1 MKQPR
6 TTRYKDLRLSQLR
19 SYCEVCRLHSFAAA
33 AAALHLTTP
42 AVWEQVRA
50 LEMHYGVKLLKR
62 VGRTIELTAE
72 GAALFDSIRRLLGE
86 FDATHELLRQQSGA
100 LPERVTVVVSLR
112 VQMHEVLR
120 ALRQFQVIYPTVGLR
135 LRQVDS
141 ADVGPLLLSQDAD
154 LGVMLKPGPRD
165 ESSPLIA
172 YEPISEMDFLLVAPR
187 GHPLIGKRAL
197 KISDIVAYP
206 LVLGRPEAFSR
217 RRFEEVLHSHQL
229 EASARI
235 ALETSSGSLTLAAV
249 REGLGVGI
257 VACMPNGVQTEGLG
271 VRSLRRWF
279 GTAQVVFARRRG
291 GPLAPVQQH
300 LADAIRQNLSE
311 GGIGSTPLGKEART
325 SPITKG

>member
-1 MKQPR
+1 
-6 TTRYKDLRLSQLR
+6 
-19 SYCEVCRLHSFAAA
+19 
-33 AAALHLTTP
+33 LTTP

-50 LEMHYGVKLLKR
+50 LELHYGLKLLKR
-62 VGRTIELTAE
+62 AGRTIELTAE
-72 GAALFDSIRRLLGE
+72 GMALFENIRRLLAE
-86 FDATHELLRQQSGA
+86 FDATHELIRQQSGA
-100 LPERVTVVVSLR
+100 LPQRITVVVSLR

-120 ALRQFQVIYPTVGLR
+120 GLRQFQLLYPTVGLR

-141 ADVGPLLLSQDAD
+141 ADVDPLLLSQDAD

-165 ESSPLIA
+165 QASPLIA
-172 YEPISEMDFLLVAPR
+172 YDPISEMDFLLVAPQD
-187 GHPLIGKRAL
+187 HPLIGKRAL
-197 KISDIVAYP
+197 KFSDIVEYP

-249 REGLGVGI
+249 REGLGIGV
-257 VACMPNGVQTEGLG
+257 VACMPGGVQTEGLG

-291 GPLAPVQQH
+291 ALLPPVQQH
-300 LADAIRQNLSE
+300 LADAIRRSLSA
-311 GGIGSTPLGKEART
+311 GGARGVARSGKNRQRGP
-325 SPITKG
+325 SPGPEKHVPTR

>member
-1 MKQPR
+1 MKQAR

-19 SYCEVCRLHSFAAA
+19 SYCEVCRLRSFAAA
-33 AAALHLTTP
+33 AQTLHLTTP

-50 LEMHYGVKLLKR
+50 LETHYGLKLLVR
-62 VGRTIELTAE
+62 AGRSIQLTAE
-72 GAALFDSIRRLLGE
+72 GAALFENVRRLLAE
-86 FDATHELLRQQSGA
+86 FDATHELLHQQSGA
-100 LPERVTVVVSLR
+100 LPERITVAVSLR

-120 ALRQFQVIYPTVGLR
+120 GLRQFQLLYPMVGLR

-141 ADVGPLLLSQDAD
+141 AEVGPLLLAQEGD

-165 ESSPLIA
+165 QASPLIT
-172 YEPISEMDFLLVAPR
+172 YEPIGEMDFLLVAPR

-197 KISDIVAYP
+197 KISDIVEHP

-229 EASARI
+229 ETKARI

-257 VACMPNGVQTEGLG
+257 VACMPNGVLTEGLG
-271 VRSLRRWF
+271 LRSLRRWF
-279 GTAQVVFARRRG
+279 GTPQVVFARRREG
-291 GPLAPVQQH
+291 TVPPVQQH
-300 LADAIRQNLSE
+300 LADAIRQSLTT
-311 GGIGSTPLGKEART
+311 GGDESTGQSGKKARR
-325 SPITKG
+325 GR